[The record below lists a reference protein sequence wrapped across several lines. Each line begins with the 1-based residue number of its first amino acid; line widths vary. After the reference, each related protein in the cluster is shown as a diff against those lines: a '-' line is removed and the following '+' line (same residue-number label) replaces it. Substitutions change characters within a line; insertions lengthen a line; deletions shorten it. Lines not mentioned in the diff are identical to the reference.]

1 MLSSPHHNLKEL
13 RSMQTPKQQVQVYRS
28 GKWELL
34 PGEAL
39 LVGDLISIGRPP
51 AGVNGRVWMT

>member
-1 MLSSPHHNLKEL
+1 
-13 RSMQTPKQQVQVYRS
+13 MQTPKQQVQVYRS

-34 PGEAL
+34 SGEAL

-51 AGVNGRVWMT
+51 AGMDIKVQRGCEEEL